1 MAIVFVVVWPMPIEV
16 GVGVSVPD
24 SDGVNV
30 VKGMASVVG
39 VYVTIVFVCVIFD
52 VITGVGVGL
61 VVFVIF
67 VVKEPGYVQLS
78 VFIGLL
84 VLKPEVVS
92 IC

>member
-1 MAIVFVVVWPMPIEV
+1 MPIEV
-16 GVGVSVPD
+16 GVGVSVPN

-39 VYVTIVFVCVIFD
+39 VYVTIVFVCV
-52 VITGVGVGL
+52 VLEVVTGVGVDL
-61 VVFVIF
+61 VALVIF

-84 VLKPEVVS
+84 V
-92 IC
+92 